1 MQSTDKVTRILM
13 LYQEL
18 LNGNIVKKATFVLE
32 HQITERTFERDID
45 DIRLFLTEF
54 YETKEL
60 IYDQLN
66 DGYKFIGNQEKVF
79 TEFEFLIIAKILFG
93 SRALRKDEMIE
104 TVNTLK
110 DELPKY
116 NQDRVKHL
124 LDNEIF
130 HYHSPSHNKA
140 IIKMCWDLGQCI
152 LRKVIIEMTYEKQDK
167 RLIKRLVFPEA
178 VIFSDYYFYLIA
190 SLAEEQYKYPAFY
203 RVDRI
208 KEFRIIEHVNIVRN
222 IDIGEMRKKLRK
234 MYSGNLCKVR
244 VKCNETV
251 VEPMLDCFP
260 DAKVINKVAN
270 CVFVEAEVFD
280 IGFVKW
286 AVSQLDDIEVLEP
299 QNIRQIIKEKI
310 AAVYK
315 KYQ

>member
-1 MQSTDKVTRILM
+1 MCI
-13 LYQEL
+13 
-18 LNGNIVKKATFVLE
+18 
-32 HQITERTFERDID
+32 RD
-45 DIRLFLTEF
+45 R
-54 YETKEL
+54 
-60 IYDQLN
+60 
-66 DGYKFIGNQEKVF
+66 
-79 TEFEFLIIAKILFG
+79 
-93 SRALRKDEMIE
+93 
-104 TVNTLK
+104 
-110 DELPKY
+110 
-116 NQDRVKHL
+116 
-124 LDNEIF
+124 
-130 HYHSPSHNKA
+130 A